1 LDPKV
6 DYARIK
12 ALDDAHV
19 LPVYRRQNGLFVRGE
34 GVFLFDDTGKR
45 YLDFLAGIAVNALGH
60 CDPAMVKTLTEQAQ
74 TLIHVSNGLLT
85 APQAE
90 LAQKLTAITGME
102 RVFFANCGATAM
114 ETALKIAKK
123 YGNDTGK
130 TDILT
135 LNRSFHG
142 RTLGALSAT
151 AQAKYQDPFR
161 PLIPN
166 FHHLPANN
174 CEALEAA
181 INDQTLAVMFEPI
194 QGEGGLTVLS
204 DAYIQLARK
213 LTAERGALLIA
224 DEVQTGIGRT
234 GTWLAMHQTGV
245 MPDLLVLAKAM
256 GGGVP
261 IGACLTRGAMNSVL
275 EATQHGTTYGGNP
288 LMCAVSKTVIEEIE
302 RRDLMTNAREVGTY
316 LAEQL
321 ATLPHVIEVRGKG
334 MMRGAVLDE
343 PIARDVVRN
352 ALANGLVTN
361 ATDEHT
367 LRFVPPLIISREHVD
382 DAMAVLRT
390 ILG

>member
-1 LDPKV
+1 M

-12 ALDDAHV
+12 ALDDNYV
-19 LPVYRRQNGLFVRGE
+19 LPLYRRQNGLFVRGE
-34 GVFLFDDTGKR
+34 GVYLYDDTGKR

-60 CDPAMVKTLTEQAQ
+60 CDPAMVKTLTDQAQ

-90 LAQKLTAITGME
+90 LAEKLCQITGME

-123 YGNDTGK
+123 YGNQTGK
-130 TDILT
+130 TDIIT
-135 LNRSFHG
+135 LQRSFHG

-166 FHHLPANN
+166 FHHLPANDGA
-174 CEALEAA
+174 ALEAA
-181 INDQTLAVMFEPI
+181 VTDQTLAVMFEPI
-194 QGEGGLTVLS
+194 QGEGGLTVLT
-204 DAYIQLARK
+204 DEYVQLARR
-213 LTAERGALLIA
+213 LTTQFGALLIA

-245 MPDLLVLAKAM
+245 EPDLLVLAKAM

-288 LMCAVSKTVIEEIE
+288 LMCAVSRTVIGEIE
-302 RRDLMTNAREVGTY
+302 RRDLMTNVREVGAY

-321 ATLPHVIEVRGKG
+321 ASLPHVVEVRGKG
-334 MMRGAVLDE
+334 LMRGAVLDV
-343 PIARDVVRN
+343 PIARDVVRT

-367 LRFVPPLIISREHVD
+367 LRFVPPLIITRNHVD
-382 DAMAVLRT
+382 EALP
-390 ILG
+390 ILHNALN